1 MSETISE
8 ISLLMRIRN
17 CLLSIPPRT
26 QSEDPMLPSGT
37 TLELLISLKRVELRA
52 IGRRVDGCSKFSM
65 STPVAL
71 IKGMDVTEVT
81 IGSLATELNCSSAL
95 ASPEI
100 VRFMELASTEG
111 NEKAF
116 ALCSDDDGVGGF
128 GERFCEMWD
137 EASKDLKEG
146 AAISTNDLVELTTLT
161 RDGIAATP
169 KQMLVVWKRKTES
182 EEQPDEVSYC
192 SVQINSL

>member
-1 MSETISE
+1 MSVRR
-8 ISLLMRIRN
+8 SLVSSLILTLN

-26 QSEDPMLPSGT
+26 KPEDPMLPSGT
-37 TLELLISLKRVELRA
+37 TLELLISLKRDELKA
-52 IGRRVDGCSKFSM
+52 IGRRVDECGEFSM
-65 STPVAL
+65 ATPVAL
-71 IKGMDVTEVT
+71 IRGMEVKAVT
-81 IGSLATELNCSSAL
+81 IGSLATELNCSTAL

-161 RDGIAATP
+161 RDGMAATP
-169 KQMLVVWKRKTES
+169 KQMVVVWRRRTES
-182 EEQPDEVSYC
+182 EEQPDEVSFC
-192 SVQINSL
+192 SVQVNSL